1 MSTKR
6 DYYEVLGVPKNA
18 SVDEIKKSYRQ
29 AALKHHPDRNPG
41 DKEAETKFKEAAEAY
56 EVLADEEKRGRY
68 DQFGHAGLESA
79 GYGPRGFS
87 STDDIF
93 AAFGD
98 IFGDFF
104 GFGRRGGG
112 GGPRRGASLRAEV
125 EIEFVEAAKGCDRTL
140 AIKRHEVCTTCGGNG
155 AKAGTQP
162 VQCQTCGG
170 HGQVLQGGG
179 FFTIR
184 TTCPRC
190 SGSGKVVKDPCKPCG
205 GEGVTREK
213 KEIKVH
219 IPAGID
225 TNTRIRVPD
234 EGEPSLAGG
243 ARGDLFVDVTVKP
256 HAVFEREGTTLFC
269 EVPISFSQAALG
281 ADIEVATLDEKVSLK
296 LPRATQSGQL
306 FRIRAHGLP
315 DIEGGRQGDMVVRV
329 VIEVPKSLT
338 KQQEDLLREF
348 AKTEKVEVKP
358 RKKSLLDKIKDIFE
372 P

>member
-6 DYYEVLGVPKNA
+6 DYYEILGVPKNA
-18 SVDEIKKSYRQ
+18 SLDEIKKSYRQ
-29 AALKHHPDRNPG
+29 AAMKFHPDRNPG
-41 DKEAETKFKEAAEAY
+41 DKDAEARFKEAAESY
-56 EVLADEEKRGRY
+56 EVLADAEKRARY

-79 GYGPRGFS
+79 GFGSRGFS
-87 STDDIF
+87 SPEDIF
-93 AAFGD
+93 EAFGD

-112 GGPRRGASLRAEV
+112 GGRRGASLRAEV
-125 EIEFVEAAKGCDRTL
+125 EIEFVEAAKGCDRT
-140 AIKRHEVCTTCGGNG
+140 IVMKRHEVCGTCRGTG
-155 AKAGTQP
+155 AKAGTQAS
-162 VQCQTCGG
+162 QCPLCGG

-184 TTCPRC
+184 TSCPKC
-190 SGSGKVVKDPCKPCG
+190 AGSGKVVKDPCKPCG
-205 GEGVTREK
+205 GEGTTREK
-213 KEIKVH
+213 AEVKVA

-225 TNTRIRVPD
+225 TNTRIRVPG

-243 ARGDLFVDVTVKP
+243 GRGDLFVDVTVKP
-256 HAVFEREGTTLFC
+256 HSIFEREGTTLFC

-281 ADIEVATLDEKVSLK
+281 AEIEVATLDEKVTLK
-296 LPRATQSGQL
+296 VPRSTPSGQL
-306 FRIRAHGLP
+306 FRIRGKGLP
-315 DIEGGRQGDMVVRV
+315 DVEGGRQGDMVVRV

-338 KQQEDLLREF
+338 KEQEDLLREF